1 MYGSNNFS
9 LTLSHTKC
17 NIGYGLLLCPNILNF
32 WQVLVPPIKV
42 FRRIIGFRYG
52 KAADH
57 NNGNDD
63 EDRQIE
69 FVYSFVVAAAAAC
82 AAAVF
87 NILLF
92 VHT

>member
-1 MYGSNNFS
+1 M
-9 LTLSHTKC
+9 
-17 NIGYGLLLCPNILNF
+17 
-32 WQVLVPPIKV
+32 
-42 FRRIIGFRYG
+42 GFAIV

-69 FVYSFVVAAAAAC
+69 FGYSF
-82 AAAVF
+82 F
-87 NILLF
+87 SLF